1 MKPDPQTPSAPA
13 PVNPPAKARRKA
25 KAKRRGQQGGDW
37 QGSLPVV
44 HPHAAGIDVAAGSDL
59 WAAIAPEPGR
69 TAKETVHPFA
79 PTTGGLRKL
88 ADWLAQEAITTVA
101 FEATGIYWLPLYHLL
116 SERGFQVIVVNP
128 RDTRALRKKTDIAD
142 AQWLQYLHGT
152 GLLKASFVPPAEILG
167 MRGVWRHRD
176 DLVRLAGS
184 QVQHMQKALD
194 EMNIKLHFFIDD
206 LTGRTGLS
214 ILDAILAGE
223 RDPARLAKLRDYR
236 CQAREEEIAA
246 ALEGQWL
253 EHCLFILGQ
262 ARAAWSQTQAQIA
275 ACDGLLEKQAI
286 ELLSHMGKPWEPER
300 EKENPAG
307 KEIKRRSKKA
317 NKTRQPTK
325 NEPAGSAWPELC
337 RALFGVDLMKVPGI
351 GVGVVLSLLC
361 EIGVVWTAFGSA
373 GQLSSWMGLCPN
385 NKVSGGKVIR
395 RGVMPGQQW
404 LRNMLRHAAASLAR
418 NESPLGDHYR
428 RMRGRLGPIGANTV
442 VAHKLAR
449 ILWHLVTHQQEYD
462 PSVLITLDAGRDARR
477 LARLHRQAQAL
488 HLQLVPFPTPPTD
501 PASTTEKAA

>member
-1 MKPDPQTPSAPA
+1 MKTDAQPTTPPA
-13 PVNPPAKARRKA
+13 AAVALAKARRKP
-25 KAKRRGQQGGDW
+25 KPRRREKQADQW
-37 QGSLPVV
+37 RGSLPVV

-59 WAAIAPEPGR
+59 WAAIAPAEGR
-69 TAKETVHPFA
+69 TAKETIRPFA

-88 ADWLAQEAITTVA
+88 ADWLAKEAITTVA

-116 SERGFQVIVVNP
+116 SERGFQVVVVNP
-128 RDTRALRKKTDIAD
+128 RDTKALRKKTDIAD

-176 DLVRLAGS
+176 DLVRQAGS

-206 LTGRTGLS
+206 LTGKTGLS
-214 ILDAILAGE
+214 IVDAILAGE
-223 RDPARLAKLRDYR
+223 RDPLKLAKLRDYR
-236 CQAREEEIAA
+236 CQASEEAIAA

-253 EHCLFILGQ
+253 THCLFILGQ
-262 ARAAWSQTQAQIA
+262 ARAAWQQTQAQIA

-286 ELLSHMGKPWEPER
+286 ELLAGIGQTWDAATA
-300 EKENPAG
+300 KEQPAG
-307 KEIKRRSKKA
+307 KAIQRKSKKA
-317 NKTRQPTK
+317 NKTRQPHK

-337 RALFGVDLMKVPGI
+337 RALFGVDLMKVPGV

-361 EIGVVWTAFGSA
+361 EIGVCWSAFGSA

-418 NESPLGDHYR
+418 NDSALGEHYR
-428 RMRGRLGPIGANTV
+428 RMRGRMGPIGANTI

-462 PSVLITLDAGRDARR
+462 ESVLAKLDTGREARR

-488 HLQLVPFPTPPTD
+488 NLRLVPFPTPPAN
-501 PASTTEKAA
+501 PPPNVKEAA